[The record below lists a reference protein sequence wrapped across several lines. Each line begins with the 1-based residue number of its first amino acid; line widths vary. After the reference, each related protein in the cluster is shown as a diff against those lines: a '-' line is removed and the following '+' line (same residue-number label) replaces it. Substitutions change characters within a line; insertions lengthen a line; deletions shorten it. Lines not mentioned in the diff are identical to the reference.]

1 MPRNKRTMT
10 PRSASRFGGLL
21 VVVPARSRLR
31 RGVFF
36 LTAIDGGMIRS
47 FVRRQ
52 RNRTVSVGV
61 LAPKPAPGKRLVKL
75 SFFETPDGRTTGCL
89 CI

>member
-1 MPRNKRTMT
+1 M
-10 PRSASRFGGLL
+10 RFWL
-21 VVVPARSRLR
+21 
-31 RGVFF
+31 FE
-36 LTAIDGGMIRS
+36 TAIDGGMIRS

-75 SFFETPDGRTTGCL
+75 SFFETPDGRTTGCFQVHKHRWGRVL
-89 CI
+89 RLGGR